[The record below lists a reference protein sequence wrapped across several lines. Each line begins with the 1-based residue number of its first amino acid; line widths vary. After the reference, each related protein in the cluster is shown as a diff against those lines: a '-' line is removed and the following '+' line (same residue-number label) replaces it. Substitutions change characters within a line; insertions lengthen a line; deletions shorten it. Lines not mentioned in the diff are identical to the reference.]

1 MGSASES
8 GDEAERPK
16 HVSLRVM
23 GGFYAGLEVPM
34 DRARMVIGRGR
45 GADLVVAE
53 STMSREHAAIAFDD
67 DGCFV
72 EDLQSTNG
80 TRVNGEHCTR
90 TRLQDGD
97 EIQLGR
103 LQLQVSLRD

>member
-1 MGSASES
+1 MSE
-8 GDEAERPK
+8 ERAERPK
-16 HVSLRVM
+16 RASLRVLA
-23 GGFYAGLEVPM
+23 GFYAGLEVPV
-34 DRARMVIGRGR
+34 DRTRMVVGRGR
-45 GADLVVAE
+45 GADLVIAE

-67 DGCFV
+67 EGCFV

-80 TRVNGEHCTR
+80 TKVNGER
-90 TRLQDGD
+90 TDRARLSDGD